1 MGGVASVGRMIGARR
16 ATAADAA
23 ELVRL
28 RAVMLASMTGREP
41 VDDGWRRAA
50 GERLRARLDEPD
62 PRMLAF
68 VVDAPGGGLAAC
80 ATGTV
85 EERLGGP
92 GNPHGL
98 VGYVFNVV
106 TDPGHRRRG
115 YSRACVTALVEWY
128 RERGI
133 TTVDLRSSPEA
144 EALYASLGFVRTS
157 DPAMRL
163 RFTSP

>member
-1 MGGVASVGRMIGARR
+1 MITARR
-16 ATAADAA
+16 ATPADAD

-28 RAVMLASMTGREP
+28 RAVLLASMAGHEP
-41 VDDGWRRAA
+41 PDDGWRETA
-50 GERLRARLDEPD
+50 GKRLRARLGEPE
-62 PRMLAF
+62 PRLLAF

-92 GNPHGL
+92 GNPEGM
-98 VGYVFNVV
+98 VGYVFNVA
-106 TDPGHRRRG
+106 THPEHRRRG

-128 RERGI
+128 REHDVR
-133 TTVDLRSSPEA
+133 TVDLRSSA
-144 EALYASLGFVRTS
+144 EGEPLYASLGFVRTS

-163 RFTSP
+163 RFG

>member
-1 MGGVASVGRMIGARR
+1 MIGARR

-28 RAVMLASMTGREP
+28 REVLLASMGGP
-41 VDDGWRRAA
+41 WPDDGWRAA
-50 GERLRARLDEPD
+50 TEARLRARLDEPD
-62 PRMLAF
+62 PRLLAF

-92 GNPHGL
+92 GNPEGL
-98 VGYVFNVV
+98 VGYVFNVA
-106 TDPGHRRRG
+106 THPEHRRRG
-115 YSRACVTALVEWY
+115 CSRACVTALVEWY
-128 RERGI
+128 REYGVA
-133 TTVDLRSSPEA
+133 TVDLRASA
-144 EALYASLGFVRTS
+144 EGEPLYSSLGFVRTP

-163 RFTSP
+163 RLA

>member
-1 MGGVASVGRMIGARR
+1 MVRARK

-41 VDDGWRRAA
+41 ADDGWREAA
-50 GERLRARLDEPD
+50 ERRLRARLDEPD

-92 GNPHGL
+92 GAPEGL
-98 VGYVFNVV
+98 VGYVFNVA
-106 TDPGHRRRG
+106 THPEHRRRG

-133 TTVDLRSSPEA
+133 ATVDLRSSA
-144 EALYASLGFVRTS
+144 EGEPLYASLGFVRTH

-163 RFTSP
+163 RFTEPRP

>member
-1 MGGVASVGRMIGARR
+1 MIGARR

-28 RAVMLASMTGREP
+28 REVLLASMSGSAP
-41 VDDGWRRAA
+41 PDDGWRETAE
-50 GERLRARLDEPD
+50 ERLRARLDEPE
-62 PRMLAF
+62 PRLLAF

-92 GNPHGL
+92 GNRKGM
-98 VGYVFNVV
+98 VGYVFNVA
-106 TDPGHRRRG
+106 THPEHRRRG

-128 RERGI
+128 REHGVA
-133 TTVDLRSSPEA
+133 TVDLRTSA
-144 EALYASLGFVRTS
+144 EGEPLYSSLGFVRTP

-163 RFTSP
+163 RFA